1 MVDSI
6 SCAYVCVFRCFPYP
20 QSACVESDGFV
31 KPTFRAGDI
40 CVFIQ
45 QTFHKF
51 ESKEQVS
58 EAPGNPSSPG
68 PLDLVH
74 LTLKEDW
81 VRNHP
86 LG

>member
-1 MVDSI
+1 M
-6 SCAYVCVFRCFPYP
+6 FWCFLYP
-20 QSACVESDGFV
+20 QSACAEPDGFV
-31 KPTFRAGDI
+31 KPTFRAEDI

-45 QTFHKF
+45 ETFPKF
-51 ESKEQVS
+51 ESKGQVS
-58 EAPGNPSSPG
+58 EAPGSPSSPV

-81 VRNHP
+81 ARNHP